1 MEYDLFTTAYT
12 GFVNELNSV
21 VVSNYAGFVGWIS
34 GPLRTGIVIYVILLG
49 YAIMRGAVQYPF
61 REYVYRSLMLA
72 ALYWAVTSLYGA
84 SIAQMIVTGLPN
96 EFASVI
102 GGSPDGVGG
111 TFDAMFARV
120 DEALIGMQEATKE
133 YAEQNASMWD
143 LQGSAS
149 AIMLCIGA
157 TIIILLT
164 AVAALFALAVGF
176 VIVLYALFALACLA
190 VVGPIFMAALLY
202 DSTRG
207 YFFSWLGA
215 VLNFLM
221 LSLFALLL
229 VLVVANVA
237 ESASAS
243 FDGNFEHIWDTC
255 VRIIAFYALACFFFI
270 QIPGIAAS
278 LGGGAAAMVSQFG
291 NAVATSGKGLASGA
305 NQTAAGAY
313 STGRSIGAGIG
324 RGVSSA
330 IGRYRGGNSIRNA

>member
-34 GPLRTGIVIYVILLG
+34 GPLRTGIAIYIILLG

-96 EFASVI
+96 EFASII
-102 GGSPDGVGG
+102 GGSPDGVGASM
-111 TFDAMFARV
+111 DNMYARV
-120 DEALIGMQEATKE
+120 DGALIAMQKATE
-133 YAEQNASMWD
+133 TYAQEHATLSD
-143 LQGSAS
+143 IPGALT

-229 VLVVANVA
+229 VLIVANVA
-237 ESASAS
+237 ESATAE
-243 FDGNFEHIWDTC
+243 FDGDFDNIWGTC
-255 VRIIAFYALACFFFI
+255 VRIIAFYILACFFFI

-291 NAVATSGKGLASGA
+291 NAVVSGGKGLASGA

-330 IGRYRGGNSIRNA
+330 MGRFRGGNSIRNA